1 MSEGERN
8 APGPPLAMIS
18 KRSSSKAALRTMG
31 KTEALAN
38 CMAKRLA
45 SSSDI
50 WVGKNG
56 EEEEEE
62 RNVFLTIRVM
72 INNNNK
78 RNCWGLGSPSQ
89 RDEEGEN

>member
-8 APGPPLAMIS
+8 APGPALAMIS

-38 CMAKRLA
+38 CMAKRFA

-50 WVGKNG
+50 WVGID
-56 EEEEEE
+56 
-62 RNVFLTIRVM
+62 RNVFLTIEVM